1 MHFRF
6 RISSLLIL
14 AVALFSA
21 CNLEKDKPKE
31 NINIS
36 IYRYDKLQ
44 NEYIEF
50 NSFNAF
56 QKMNTVYYDAT
67 KILVEDIL
75 GLGDMR
81 DPMIG
86 MKLRKYY
93 LDSTLVRLDRDVEAA
108 FQDVSS
114 YERELSKGFSCLKN
128 EIPSI
133 KIPYIYTQ
141 LSALNES
148 IVVGDTLIGI
158 SLDKYMGSEYDI
170 YSRFYYSY
178 QRRTMSKDRI
188 AYDCLFYYIN
198 NIYPFNNDLEHN
210 MGEVIIYYG
219 ISEYVVSHILGYT
232 PQQMMGYNDEEMKW
246 CKENEDYIWK
256 YIVANNHLHS
266 TDLMLIRKYIGNA
279 PFTAF
284 FGNGAPAKIGLWVG
298 YRIVESYVEKN
309 KVSIKQLLET
319 KNYLEILKKSGY
331 GK

>member
-1 MHFRF
+1 MM
-6 RISSLLIL
+6 
-14 AVALFSA
+14 
-21 CNLEKDKPKE
+21 NDKPKE

-56 QKMNTVYYDAT
+56 QKMNTIYYDAT

-93 LDSTLVRLDRDVEAA
+93 LDSTLVRLDRDVELA
-108 FQDVSS
+108 FRDVSS
-114 YERELSKGFSCLKN
+114 YEKELSIGFTNLKK
-128 EIPSI
+128 ELPSI
-133 KIPYIYTQ
+133 RIPYIYTQ

-158 SLDKYMGSEYDI
+158 SLDKYMGSEYEL
-170 YSRFYYSY
+170 YTRFYYSY
-178 QRRTMSKDRI
+178 QRKTMARDRI
-188 AYDCLFYYIN
+188 SYDCMFYFIN
-198 NIYPFNNDLEHN
+198 NLYPFNRELEHN

-219 ISEYVVSHILGYT
+219 ISEYVVSQILGYS
-232 PQQMMGYNDEEMKW
+232 PQQMMGYSDEEMKW
-246 CKENEDYIWK
+246 CKDNEDYIWK
-256 YIVANNHLHS
+256 YIVANNHLYS

-284 FGNGAPAKIGLWVG
+284 FGNEAPAKIGLWIG
-298 YRIVESYVEKN
+298 YRIVEEYVGKN
-309 KVSIKQLLET
+309 NVSIRQLLET
-319 KNYLEILKKSGY
+319 KNYLELLKKSEY